1 VTLEASVAK
10 LGGWVASDS
19 VIICGLFF
27 FLRGGGTHK
36 SLNAQKNGCV
46 SPPNRIRSKPACH
59 FAVHCVVMTQIHKS
73 TSNRFPTIFLI
84 FREQN
89 YFLLPYKKIPHNR
102 FLYFSLY
109 QLNIIFLLLFYSF
122 SLFPT
127 FSLFPISI
135 NYTSFILK

>member
-1 VTLEASVAK
+1 VLPNAISSTLAYPMFREGIGYLLHV
-10 LGGWVASDS
+10 DF
-19 VIICGLFF
+19 CT
-27 FLRGGGTHK
+27 FLRFFPHLGKGT
-36 SLNAQKNGCV
+36 SLREA
-46 SPPNRIRSKPACH
+46 
-59 FAVHCVVMTQIHKS
+59 TKS
-73 TSNRFPTIFLI
+73 TSSRFPTIFLI

-102 FLYFSLY
+102 FNYFSLY

-127 FSLFPISI
+127 FSFFPISI